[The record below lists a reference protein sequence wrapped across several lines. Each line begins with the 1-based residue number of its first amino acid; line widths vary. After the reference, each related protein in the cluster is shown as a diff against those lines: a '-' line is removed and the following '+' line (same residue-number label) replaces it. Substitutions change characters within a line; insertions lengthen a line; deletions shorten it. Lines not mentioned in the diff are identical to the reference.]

1 MKIKILGS
9 GREVGRSAILLF
21 HDNFKIS
28 LDFGVKLQPEPPSFP
43 IVHKDV
49 DGIIVTHSHL
59 DHSGAIPLLPN
70 VNCYMTELTKKLTK
84 LLLFDFVKVARI
96 NNYKIGFSKKDVK
109 LALLNAR
116 ITEDKF
122 IIKNIPCNFF
132 DAGHIPG
139 SRSVLLNIEGKN
151 IFYTGDIKLEKQN
164 LIDGCKLPKEEID
177 ILIIESTYGDRDH
190 PNRKEEEER
199 FKSEIDETLNQSGI
213 VLLPTFAVGRAQ
225 ELLLILK
232 DYSDY
237 IAIDGMAKDAT
248 KIIMNYNLK
257 TSSSLKKIFKRIKK
271 VNTAKER
278 ERIIRKG
285 NRIIITTSGML
296 NGGPVVYYLKKIY
309 KRKDCKI
316 LFTGFQVEGT
326 PGKYLLDTGI
336 FAYQDLEFHVNCPV
350 NRFDFSSHAGKSEL
364 FKIIEKLNP
373 KIVICVHGDNCNEF
387 AKDIEKE
394 FGINAFSPNNGEILE
409 F

>member
-1 MKIKILGS
+1 MKLKILGS
-9 GREVGRSAILLF
+9 GREVGRSAILLIY
-21 HDNFKIS
+21 DNCKIS

-43 IVHKDV
+43 IIPKEL

-70 VNCYMTELTKKLTK
+70 VNCYMSELTKKLTK

-96 NNYKIGFSKKDVK
+96 NNYSIGFSKKEAK
-109 LALLNAR
+109 LALSNSMIA
-116 ITEDKF
+116 ENEF
-122 IIKNIPCNFF
+122 IIKNIFCKFF

-139 SRSVLLNIEGKN
+139 SRSVLLKFEDKN
-151 IFYTGDIKLEKQN
+151 IFYTGDIKLDNQR
-164 LIDGCKLPKEEID
+164 LVHGCKLPKDDID
-177 ILIIESTYGDRDH
+177 ILIIESTYSDRDH
-190 PNRKEEEER
+190 PNRISEEER
-199 FKSEIDETLNQSGI
+199 FKAEIDETINQNGI

-232 DYSDY
+232 DYKDY

-248 KIIMNYNLK
+248 KIIMIYNLK
-257 TSSSLKKIFKRIKK
+257 SSHLLKKIFKSVKK
-271 VNTAKER
+271 ISTNKER
-278 ERIIRKG
+278 DRIIRKG
-285 NRIIITTSGML
+285 GKIIITTSGML
-296 NGGPVVYYLKKIY
+296 NGGPAVYYIKKIY

-336 FAYQDLEFHVNCPV
+336 FRNEDIELHVNCPIG
-350 NRFDFSSHAGKSEL
+350 RFDFSSHAGRSEL

-373 KIVICVHGDNCNEF
+373 KYVVCVHGDKCEEF
-387 AKDIEKE
+387 SKEIENK
-394 FGINAFSPNNGEILE
+394 FGIKAFSPSNNEILE